1 MDWLSQVEFSHW
13 WMVAAVLLVL
23 ELTTK
28 VFFFLWIGFAAAAVG
43 FLLLVFPSIPPLT
56 QLVLFGIL
64 TLVAAVAWRRQGG
77 PPVGRTETAEE
88 MHTDRLFTLQ
98 EPIVDGAGLLQVGD
112 RIWRL
117 IGPDLPSGTRV
128 RVVAVEGETLRVEEA
143 SGA

>member
-1 MDWLSQVEFSHW
+1 MDWLNQVEFSHW

-77 PPVGRTETAEE
+77 KPIEQSEEAEALL
-88 MHTDRLFTLQ
+88 TDRLFTLQ
-98 EPIVDGAGLLQVGD
+98 EPIVDGEGRLQAGD
-112 RIWRL
+112 KSWRL
-117 IGPDLPSGTRV
+117 SGPDLPSGTRV
-128 RVVAVEGETLRVEEA
+128 RVVGVEGETLEVEEA
-143 SGA
+143 RGA